1 MGTKL
6 FSTFYFDCAL
16 LLNLLI
22 EIQKERREKREK
34 KRKEKKGKIQ
44 GLSLCSGDI

>member
-1 MGTKL
+1 V
-6 FSTFYFDCAL
+6 
-16 LLNLLI
+16 I
-22 EIQKERREKREK
+22 EIQKERREKSEK

>member
-1 MGTKL
+1 
-6 FSTFYFDCAL
+6 
-16 LLNLLI
+16 LI